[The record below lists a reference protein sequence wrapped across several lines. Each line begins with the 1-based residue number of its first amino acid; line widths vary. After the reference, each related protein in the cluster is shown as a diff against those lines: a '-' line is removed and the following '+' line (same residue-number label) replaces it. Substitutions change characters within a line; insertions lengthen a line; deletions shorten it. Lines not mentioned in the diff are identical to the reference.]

1 MAAPSIEISRASW
14 WASVGIMCFSAMVVL
29 LVRRCC
35 CRSYLSRASQRRR
48 FIIACRDGN
57 LKAVVKLLDEAREN
71 GRLLPRYG
79 SSILRLLFV
88 PSDAYAKEVAFLLDS
103 DNAWAGVSALYASCM
118 KGRGVVT
125 SRLLDAKADANLE
138 NHAGDTPLH
147 IASENGHVRC
157 VELLLAAGAD
167 VARMSQR
174 GISPLLLSCQRGRND
189 CVAVLLKARA
199 PPDQA
204 NASGLTP
211 LFIACDRGNPEA
223 VRRLLAAGANPD
235 VRSSNLPGVDTP
247 SSPLFI
253 ACQSGHTDCA
263 REILSRSRSSLD
275 RPNRHGIT
283 PILIACFAGHLDCVK
298 LLSLHGA
305 LRRQR
310 AADTGRQHDCETL
323 AEDNGHQAV
332 RDWLVRSRGWH
343 ALHHIDALT
352 AAQARLLLRAGA
364 NPHARP
370 SAFTDAFT
378 EEDPRTPLELARELL
393 DSDPGH
399 TVAAVARMVVAA
411 GGEWTPETHEL
422 FPAAARAQAQAV
434 LRPLYQLANS
444 PKLAEGGPPPFWLA
458 HAVIRHLIKP
468 KYKTNVLLGTV
479 LAMDGKSTPSTAG
492 GGTDGPRA
500 RREEHDPHA
509 VIMFPHLHPQSPS
522 REQQ

>member
-1 MAAPSIEISRASW
+1 MPATHRCILPPRTATSAAWSCCSPLERTSRAHVPAW
-14 WASVGIMCFSAMVVL
+14 HLSAAAQL
-29 LVRRCC
+29 PARAQRLRGSATQGPRAARSGECKRPDAALHRVR
-35 CRSYLSRASQRRR
+35 SRQ
-48 FIIACRDGN
+48 
-57 LKAVVKLLDEAREN
+57 
-71 GRLLPRYG
+71 P
-79 SSILRLLFV
+79 
-88 PSDAYAKEVAFLLDS
+88 
-103 DNAWAGVSALYASCM
+103 
-118 KGRGVVT
+118 
-125 SRLLDAKADANLE
+125 
-138 NHAGDTPLH
+138 
-147 IASENGHVRC
+147 
-157 VELLLAAGAD
+157 
-167 VARMSQR
+167 
-174 GISPLLLSCQRGRND
+174 RGR
-189 CVAVLLKARA
+189 A
-199 PPDQA
+199 PAP
-204 NASGLTP
+204 
-211 LFIACDRGNPEA
+211 
-223 VRRLLAAGANPD
+223 AAGANPD

-253 ACQSGHTDCA
+253 ACQSGHTRLRA
-263 REILSRSRSSLD
+263 RDPEPLALVAD

-298 LLSLHGA
+298 LLSLNGA

-352 AAQARLLLRAGA
+352 AARRRDSFCAPARTRTRGHQRS
-364 NPHARP
+364 PTH
-370 SAFTDAFT
+370 S

-509 VIMFPHLHPQSPS
+509 VIMFPTYIRS
-522 REQQ
+522 RPAVSSNE